1 MKKFTKKTLSTFLSF
16 AFLTSTFISPSFTKA
31 KAIENNDREKQ
42 IKEIFIKHAKEKMKS
57 TKTKNKTKNPDEKI
71 RVIVQMK
78 QKPSIESGKSISSI
92 KNSQEE
98 IKNQI
103 EKLQGAEL
111 RQTYGYLVNGFSA
124 NVKRA
129 DIDKIMDM
137 PGVKSVTEVRRYY
150 PAMSAAKQL
159 TQVLSVWK
167 DYGYKGEGMVVSII
181 DTGIDVNHKDMR
193 LSDASK
199 AKIKEIKNSKETTF
213 TTKVPYGRN
222 FADNNDN
229 VKDADTK
236 SMHGMHVAG
245 IVGANGIDS
254 EVDTYKAIKGI
265 APEAQLLAMKVFSNN
280 PEIKGCYDDDII
292 AAIEDSVLH
301 GADVIN
307 MSLGS
312 DNGFQ
317 DENDPQQVAIRNATN
332 KGVLVVVAA
341 GNAAL
346 SSTSNDWSI
355 PPKNDMELKD
365 SASVGSPSTAKDCL
379 AVASFENTNKTVSL
393 AKYTANS
400 STKDIHYIM
409 GSGSLS
415 NLKDSYEFVDCG
427 LGKDE
432 DFKNKNLNG
441 KIALIERG
449 DIPFSEKVANAKQTG
464 AVAVA
469 IYNSESGGDSV
480 FAMGGLDGESF
491 PSIAC
496 GRVFGLAIKEGIK
509 NNGKIKFGNDMTLE
523 ENPSSG
529 DMSPFTSWGPT
540 PDLELKPEVSA
551 PGGNIY
557 STINNNNYENMS
569 GTSMATP
576 YVSGAEAL
584 IIEAL
589 KKNTSLSGR
598 ALVETAKHSIT
609 NTATYLND
617 KNFGNGEIPYS
628 PRRQGS
634 GLIQIK
640 NAIDNKVVVLDDRN
654 NPLAAL
660 KEIGKETTFNLNLKN
675 YGKEPVNYTI
685 ETTKVLTEKIMNE
698 NKNIADAAIENA
710 TITPNIKEIKIPAGS
725 TAKVSFTV
733 KLPENLKKNNFV
745 EGYVTFR
752 DITGKNPKLN
762 VPYVGFYGDWSE
774 ESSIDMPIWESN
786 SYYKKTGLM
795 WGSGSYLGGTF
806 DKYKFQEVVNPE
818 NAVISPNDDTHF
830 DRAIPMIALKRN
842 VKTLTLDLVDRNDGK
857 EKLLRRISTE
867 NNVSKPL
874 ATEINEL
881 NPIFSGTWDGQVY
894 DASTGNFK
902 NIEDGQY
909 YIRIGATLYSKNQKP
924 QYIYMPIKVDTKK
937 PEINII
943 SLKKLESNKYEIIWS
958 EKDAFSGVDD
968 DNRHILLNDEIVD
981 NDFPIEKVSDNTFK
995 CVFQTK
1001 NDSLRNWVTV
1011 GALDRGFNAGTQT
1024 RILDNNIAIHKVKNG
1039 DLINKSKLNED
1050 GTFTILGRVSPVVK
1064 ELKINN
1070 VEVNISSE
1078 DFEVN
1083 IPLNEGENNI
1093 NAVAKDATGTI
1104 INNETLLKLY
1114 LDSKA
1119 PSLEITSPVLGENNL
1134 IKSDSD
1140 KVIIKGKIKDETSKP
1155 EKCSVNVGYILG
1167 KVNAD
1172 GTFESEIKIPWDR
1185 EINVKARD
1193 EAGNETSQTIKV
1205 VYENPNEDFK
1215 VYFSNLS
1222 SLNFISPKDVDVKN
1236 DIYTIKGRVNK
1247 KIASFTIAGEE
1258 VKLNEDLSFNHKIK
1272 LNQACNKLNV
1282 VAKDKNGK
1290 MYYNYAYSIWY
1301 DSIKPT
1307 LSISD
1312 PIESVDGKV
1321 YTNKDQITIKGTASD
1336 NIVGYTLKV
1345 NGSSILRISSL
1356 ANSGNKITERTF
1368 EYTLDVKTGDTIALN
1383 IEDEFGNALDKNF
1396 KVVVDKIAPVIS
1408 IGNIEND
1415 KTYDKAVIPS
1425 IKVDDKTASVQ
1436 MQLNGVPYKGESIS
1450 KPGLYKLEVKAVD
1463 LAGNVT
1469 VKSVSFQITEKK
1481 LTNND
1486 NTGKDNTSNK
1496 SKNNTT
1502 ANNSSNKN
1510 SKISNKKGILPKSG
1524 SPINLATSL
1533 VAALLLIGSG
1543 TLLLKRKNG
1552 LKIINIRKNHK

>member
-1 MKKFTKKTLSTFLSF
+1 MKRFTKKTLSTFISF

-42 IKEIFIKHAKEKMKS
+42 LSEIFVKHAKEKMKS
-57 TKTKNKTKNPDEKI
+57 TKDKNKTKNPDEKI
-71 RVIVQMK
+71 RVIVQMQ
-78 QKPSIESGKSISSI
+78 QKPSIESGKSISSV

-103 EKLQGAEL
+103 EKLEGAEL

-129 DIDKIMDM
+129 DIDTIMDM
-137 PGVKSVTEVRRYY
+137 PGVKSVTEVKRYY
-150 PAMSAAKQL
+150 PAMAASKQL
-159 TQVLSVWK
+159 TQALSVWK

-193 LSDASK
+193 LSDATEV
-199 AKIKEIKNSKETTF
+199 KIKDIKSSKETKF
-213 TTKVPYGRN
+213 TKKVPYGRN
-222 FADNNDN
+222 FADNNDT

-245 IVGANGIDS
+245 IVGANGLDS
-254 EVDTYKAIKGI
+254 EVDTYKAIKGV

-280 PEIKGCYDDDII
+280 PQIRGCYDDDVI

-301 GADVIN
+301 GADIIN

-332 KGVLVVVAA
+332 KGVLVIVAA

-346 SSTSNDWSI
+346 SSTENDWSI
-355 PPKNDMELKD
+355 PPANNKQLKD
-365 SASVGSPSTAKDCL
+365 TAAIGSPSTAKDCL
-379 AVASFENTNKTVSL
+379 SVASFENEAKVVNV
-393 AKYTANS
+393 AKYTLND
-400 STKDIHYIM
+400 STTDIHYIM

-415 NLKDSYEFVDCG
+415 ELKDSYEFVDCG
-427 LGKDE
+427 LGRPE
-432 DFKNKNLNG
+432 DFKDKNLKG

-449 DIPFSEKVANAKQTG
+449 KIKFSEKLAATKETE
-464 AVAVA
+464 ALAA
-469 IYNSESGGDSV
+469 IIYNSEDGGDSV
-480 FAMGGLDGESF
+480 FPMGGLEGESF
-491 PSIAC
+491 PAIAC
-496 GRVFGLAIKEGIK
+496 GRKFGLAIKEGIK
-509 NNGKIKFGNDMTLE
+509 NNGKIKFVTDMTLE
-523 ENPSSG
+523 ESPSAG

-557 STINNNNYENMS
+557 STVNNNKYENMS

-576 YVSGAEAL
+576 YVAGAEAL
-584 IIEAL
+584 IIQAL

-598 ALVETAKHSIT
+598 ALVETAKHSII
-609 NTATYLND
+609 NTASYLND
-617 KNFGNGEIPYS
+617 KHYGNREIPYS

-640 NAIDNKVVVLDDRN
+640 NAIENKVVVLDDRN

-675 YGKEPVNYTI
+675 YGKETVNYTV
-685 ETTKVLTEKIMNE
+685 ETTKVLTEKFMNE
-698 NKNIADAAIENA
+698 NKNIADVPIENA
-710 TITPNIKEIKIPAGS
+710 TITPSTKEINIPAGAS
-725 TAKVSFTV
+725 AKVSFKVT
-733 KLPENLKKNNFV
+733 LPENFDKNNFV

-752 DITGKNPKLN
+752 DKTDKNPKLN

-774 ESSIDMPIWESN
+774 ESAIDLPVWDNNSI
-786 SYYKKTGLM
+786 YKKTGLM

-806 DKYKFQEVVNPE
+806 DIREFKEVVNPE
-818 NAVISPNDDTHF
+818 NAVISPNDDTHY

-842 VKTLTLDLVDRNDGK
+842 VKTLTLDVVDRNDGK
-857 EKLLRRISTE
+857 EKLLRRICTE

-894 DASTGNFK
+894 DPSTGKLK

-909 YIRIGATLYSKNQKP
+909 YIRVGATLYSKNQKP
-924 QYIYMPIKVDTKK
+924 QYIYMPVKVDTKK
-937 PEINII
+937 PEINIT
-943 SLKKLESNKYEIIWS
+943 SLRKLEPNKYEIIWT
-958 EKDAFSGVDD
+958 EKDSFSGVED

-981 NDFPIEKVSDNTFK
+981 NDFPIDKVADNTFK

-1001 NDSLRNWVTV
+1001 TDSLRNWVTV
-1011 GALDRGFNAGTQT
+1011 GALDRGYNTGTQT
-1024 RILDNNIAIHKVKNG
+1024 RMLDNNIAIHKVKDG
-1039 DLINKSKLNED
+1039 DLINKSKLNKD
-1050 GTFTILGRVSPVVK
+1050 GTFTILGRVSTVVK

-1070 VEVNISSE
+1070 VDVDLSSE
-1078 DFEVN
+1078 DFEAN
-1083 IPLNEGENNI
+1083 IPLNEGENSI
-1093 NAVAKDATGTI
+1093 NVVAKDATGTI

-1134 IKSDSD
+1134 INSDSD
-1140 KVIIKGKIKDETSKP
+1140 KIIIKGKIKDETSKP
-1155 EKCSVNVGYILG
+1155 EKCRVNIGYVSG

-1172 GTFESEIKIPWDR
+1172 GTFESEVKIPWDR
-1185 EINVKARD
+1185 EIKVIARD
-1193 EAGNETSQTIKV
+1193 EAGNETYQKIKV

-1215 VYFSNLS
+1215 IYFSNLE
-1222 SLNFISPKDVDVKN
+1222 SLNFISPKDVDVK
-1236 DIYTIKGRVNK
+1236 DDVYTIKGKVNK
-1247 KIASFTIAGEE
+1247 KIDSFTIAGE
-1258 VKLNEDLSFNHKIK
+1258 KITLNEDLSFNHKVK
-1272 LNQACNKLNV
+1272 LNQGCNKFNV
-1282 VAKDKNGK
+1282 VAKDKDGK
-1290 MYYNYAYSIWY
+1290 TYYNYAYSIWY

-1307 LSISD
+1307 LSISE
-1312 PIESVDGKV
+1312 PIESADGKV
-1321 YTNKDQITIKGTASD
+1321 YTNKDQLTIKGKASD

-1345 NGSSILRISSL
+1345 NGDAILHVSSL
-1356 ANSGNKITERTF
+1356 ANSGNSTTERAF
-1368 EYTLDVKTGDTIALN
+1368 EHSVDVKDGDTIALN

-1396 KVVVDKIAPVIS
+1396 KVVVDKVAPVVS
-1408 IGNIEND
+1408 IGSIEND
-1415 KTYDKAVIPS
+1415 KTYEKAVTPT
-1425 IKVDDKTASVQ
+1425 IKVDDKTAVVQ
-1436 MQLNGVPYKGESIS
+1436 MQLNGNLYNGEAIS
-1450 KPGLYKLEVKAVD
+1450 KPGLYKLEVKATD

-1481 LTNND
+1481 ITD
-1486 NTGKDNTSNK
+1486 NKNAGKDNNSNK
-1496 SKNNTT
+1496 ANGNKANSKAT
-1502 ANNSSNKN
+1502 NSSKT
-1510 SKISNKKGILPKSG
+1510 SKTLNKKGVLPKSG

-1543 TLLLKRKNG
+1543 TLILKRKKR
-1552 LKIINIRKNHK
+1552 LEE